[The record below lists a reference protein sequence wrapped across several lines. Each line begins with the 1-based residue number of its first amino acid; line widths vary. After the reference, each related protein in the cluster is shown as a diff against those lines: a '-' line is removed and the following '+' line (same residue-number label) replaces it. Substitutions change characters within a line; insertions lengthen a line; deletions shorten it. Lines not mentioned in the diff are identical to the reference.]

1 MKIAT
6 KTTKKKTS
14 NNVEEKQVDIQK
26 FLNDF
31 AKSTKILIEDTV
43 NVAVGKSISE
53 IRFENAKSINEVK
66 KENEKSFKD
75 LNIKNLEIE
84 ERILSRTEVLLENM
98 RDDNRI
104 YQDQINELRDGVK
117 SLDIKVTKI
126 DYKVNNLENRMDGL
140 EDDTKFIK
148 KYLMN
153 NLEPRISIIENN

>member
-1 MKIAT
+1 MNMKTAT
-6 KTTKKKTS
+6 KTVKKKTS

-53 IRFENAKSINEVK
+53 IRIENKEMEDRIIN
-66 KENEKSFKD
+66 
-75 LNIKNLEIE
+75 
-84 ERILSRTEVLLENM
+84 RTEVLLENM